1 MENTIRWGIIGCGNV
16 AELKSGPPLY
26 RTPGSEL
33 VAVMRRDAAKAEDFA
48 RRHNVKRWYTDARA
62 LVADP
67 DVNAVYVASPHYLHL
82 EHVTLAAEAH
92 KIVLCEKPMGTGV
105 AEAQAIVEVCQ
116 RNGVPLNVA
125 YYRRFWYV
133 TRAIKRLLN
142 EGAIGR
148 VLQARVQL
156 SALIADYFADDA
168 RYAWLNSRTQSGGGV
183 LANAGSHWV
192 DLIRFFL
199 GEVTDVMAYCSSQAS
214 GFEIEDTLS
223 AQMRTRDGALVSLL
237 LTFESPASINEF
249 DILGTEGRILGGPLA
264 EGFWKL
270 ERRGKN
276 PELVN
281 FPYSGTAHSDFITE
295 LIPNLLCQQP
305 ALIPGEEAVAAW
317 KIMEAIYRSCEN
329 GARISVE

>member
-1 MENTIRWGIIGCGNV
+1 MISWGIIGCGNV
-16 AELKSGPPLY
+16 VETKSGAPLY
-26 RTPGSEL
+26 RTPDSEV
-33 VAVMRRDAAKAEDFA
+33 VAVMRRDASQAQDFA
-48 RRHNVKRWYTDARA
+48 ERHNVKRWYTDAQA
-62 LVADP
+62 LVNDP
-67 DVNAVYVASPHYLHL
+67 EVNAIYVASPHYLHL
-82 EHVTLAAEAH
+82 EHVTLAAQAK
-92 KIVLCEKPMGTGV
+92 KIVLCEKPMGTSV
-105 AEAQAIVEVCQ
+105 AEAEAIVDVCA

-142 EGAIGR
+142 EGAIGH

-156 SALIADYFADDA
+156 SSLVASYFAGDA
-168 RYAWLNSRTQSGGGV
+168 ARTWLTSRAQSGGGV
-183 LANAGSHWV
+183 LANAGSHWI

-199 GEVTDVMAYCSSQAS
+199 GEVADVTALASSQTS

-223 AQMRTRDGALVSLL
+223 AQLRMQSGAFVSLM
-237 LTFESPASINEF
+237 LTFQSPASINEF

-270 ERRGKN
+270 ERRDKP

-295 LIPNLLCQQP
+295 LVPSLVEGTP
-305 ALIPGEEAVAAW
+305 ALISGREAVAAW
-317 KIMEAIYRSCEN
+317 KIMEAIYRSCDT
-329 GARISVE
+329 GARVAVAL